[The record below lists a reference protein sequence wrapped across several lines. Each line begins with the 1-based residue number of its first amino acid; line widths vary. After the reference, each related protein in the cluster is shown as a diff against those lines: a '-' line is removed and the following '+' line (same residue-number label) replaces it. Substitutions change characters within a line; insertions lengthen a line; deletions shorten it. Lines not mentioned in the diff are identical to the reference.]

1 MDDTTL
7 LCVHAEPSRLQNL
20 SNCIVILRICKR
32 EKIKRIKTKI
42 IGGITMSTQIKI
54 THTFHA
60 PRKLVF
66 KALTKS
72 EHLMN
77 WWGPKGWTF
86 EVSKSDFHPGGVF
99 HYSQRPADGNVMWVK
114 FEYSEIIAPEKIVYT
129 SFFSDEE
136 GNTVRAPFDSNW
148 PMETLNTIT
157 LTEEED
163 KTTLT
168 MIVAPV
174 SPTEE
179 EFKTFEDSKE
189 MAQEGYS
196 GTFDQLAEYL
206 TKI

>member
-1 MDDTTL
+1 MDYTTI
-7 LCVHAEPSRLQNL
+7 LCAHAELSRLQN
-20 SNCIVILRICKR
+20 STTWIVILRICKR
-32 EKIKRIKTKI
+32 EKIKRMKTRI
-42 IGGITMSTQIKI
+42 IGGITMSTQIKT
-54 THTFHA
+54 THTFNA
-60 PRKLVF
+60 PREPVF
-66 KALTKS
+66 KALTNS

-86 EVSKSDFHPGGVF
+86 KVSKSEFRPGGVF
-99 HYSQRPADGNVMWVK
+99 HYSQRPADGDVMWVK
-114 FEYSEIIAPEKIVYT
+114 FVYSEMIAPEKIVYT

-136 GNTVRAPFDSNW
+136 GNTVRALFDANW
-148 PMETLNTIT
+148 PMEISNTIT
-157 LTEEED
+157 LSEDED

-179 EFKTFEDSKE
+179 EIKTFEDSKE

-196 GTFDQLAEYL
+196 GTFDQLDEYL

>member
-1 MDDTTL
+1 MDYTTI
-7 LCVHAEPSRLQNL
+7 LCAHAELSRLQN
-20 SNCIVILRICKR
+20 STTWIVILRICKR
-32 EKIKRIKTKI
+32 EKIKRRKTRI

-54 THTFHA
+54 THTFNA
-60 PRKLVF
+60 PREPVF
-66 KALTKS
+66 KVLTNS

-86 EVSKSDFHPGGVF
+86 KVSKLEFRPGGVF
-99 HYSQRPADGNVMWVK
+99 HYSQRPADGDVIWVK
-114 FEYSEIIAPEKIVYT
+114 FVYSEMIAPEKIVYT

-136 GNTVRAPFDSNW
+136 GNTVRAPFDANW
-148 PMETLNTIT
+148 PMEILNTIT
-157 LTEEED
+157 LSENED

-179 EFKTFEDSKE
+179 EIKTFEDSKE

-196 GTFDQLAEYL
+196 GHL
-206 TKI
+206 